1 MALSIY
7 LLRRDIEPLTTLIV
21 LIYPL
26 NIESKSIKDLSELE
40 LALLQAEVE

>member
-1 MALSIY
+1 MLPF
-7 LLRRDIEPLTTLIV
+7 LLESGIETLTTLIV

-26 NIESKSIKDLSELE
+26 NIESKSIKDLSGLE